1 MRLRNKSLGIAA
13 LALATSLIGLNASA
27 AETCATGPVTVGFIS
42 KLDTDPYFEVSKQ
55 GAEEAQ
61 AEIGGKVLQQSP
73 GQQTA
78 EAQIAFINSFVSQKV
93 DVIAISSNDLNA
105 LAPALK
111 RAAHQGIKVV
121 TYDSDVVAPA
131 RGVFFNQAK
140 SDSVAEMLLQSM
152 GDLTDHE
159 GEFAVLQGTPTNANQ
174 NSWVDFMKAQ
184 LKDNPKFSKMK
195 LVQVVYG
202 QGSEQIAQQQILALT
217 QNYPNLKGI
226 SVPDGIGMPA
236 AARALEQ
243 AGLLGKIKLTGLA
256 PASLLKKYIQ
266 GGAVQD
272 VWWNVKDLGYLTY
285 YGAQA
290 YAQCKITGKTG
301 ETFKA
306 GRLGDYTIGEAGEVV
321 LAPAQIVTSANLDV
335 FKF

>member
-1 MRLRNKSLGIAA
+1 MNLRKTTLAAFVSMTA
-13 LALATSLIGLNASA
+13 LAASSAMA
-27 AETCATGPVTVGFIS
+27 AEQCASDPVTVGFIS
-42 KLDTDPYFEVSKQ
+42 KLDSDPYFEVSKQ

-61 AEIGGKVLQQSP
+61 AEIGGRVMQQSP
-73 GQQTA
+73 GQQSA
-78 EAQIAFINSFVSQKV
+78 EAQIPFINNFVSQKV
-93 DVIAISSNDLNA
+93 GVISISSNDLNA

-111 RAAHQGIKVV
+111 RAAKQGVKVI
-121 TYDSDVVAPA
+121 TFDSDVATAA

-140 SDSVAEMLLQSM
+140 SDSVAEKLLESM
-152 GDLTDHE
+152 GDLIGFE
-159 GEFAVLQGTPTNANQ
+159 GEFGVLQGTPTNANQ
-174 NSWVDFMKAQ
+174 NSWVDYMHKQ
-184 LKDNPKFSKMK
+184 LKENPKFAKMK

-202 QGSEQIAQQQILALT
+202 QGSEQTSQQQILALT

-226 SVPDGIGMPA
+226 SVPDGLGMPA
-236 AARALEQ
+236 AARALDQ

-266 GGAVQD
+266 GGSVQD

-290 YAQCKITGKTG
+290 YAQCKISGKAG

-306 GRLGDYTIGEAGEVV
+306 GRLGEFTIGQDGEVV
-321 LAPAQIVTSANLDV
+321 LGPAQIVTSKNLDL